1 MKEESQ
7 MTVKPLFDK
16 VVVKMTEVEEVSK
29 GGIILTAASKE
40 KPQFAEVVAVG
51 NGIDKDGEIINM
63 VVKVGDQVVLSNYA
77 GTKIKVDGEELIIV
91 SVADILAIVE

>member
-1 MKEESQ
+1 

-51 NGIDKDGEIINM
+51 NGVDKNGEVINM
-63 VVKVGDQVVLSNYA
+63 VVKVGDKVVLSNYA

-91 SVADILAIVE
+91 SVTDILAIVE

>member
-1 MKEESQ
+1 

-40 KPQFAEVVAVG
+40 KPQFAEVVAVS
-51 NGIDKDGEIINM
+51 NGKDKNGDEINM
-63 VVKVGDQVVLSNYA
+63 TVNVGDKVVLANYA
-77 GTKIKVDGEELIIV
+77 GTKVKVDGDELIIV
-91 SVADILAIVE
+91 SVTDILAIVE

>member
-1 MKEESQ
+1 

-51 NGIDKDGEIINM
+51 NGVDKNGEIINM
-63 VVKVGDQVVLSNYA
+63 VVKVGDKVVLANYA
-77 GTKIKVDGEELIIV
+77 GTKIKVDGDELIIV
-91 SVADILAIVE
+91 SVTDILAIVE

>member
-1 MKEESQ
+1 

-51 NGIDKDGEIINM
+51 NGVDKNGEIINM
-63 VVKVGDQVVLSNYA
+63 VVKVGDKVVLSNYA
-77 GTKIKVDGEELIIV
+77 GTKIKVDGEELSIV
-91 SVADILAIVE
+91 SVTDILAIVE

>member
-1 MKEESQ
+1 

-40 KPQFAEVVAVG
+40 KPQFAEVVAVS
-51 NGIDKDGEIINM
+51 NGKDKNGDEINM
-63 VVKVGDQVVLSNYA
+63 TVNVGDKVVLANYA
-77 GTKIKVDGEELIIV
+77 GTKVKVDGDELIIV
-91 SVADILAIVE
+91 IVTDILAIVE

>member
-1 MKEESQ
+1 

-40 KPQFAEVVAVG
+40 KPQFAEVVAVS
-51 NGIDKDGEIINM
+51 NGKDKNGDEINM
-63 VVKVGDQVVLSNYA
+63 TVKVGDKVVLANYA
-77 GTKIKVDGEELIIV
+77 GTKVKVDGDELIIV
-91 SVADILAIVE
+91 SVTDILAIVE

>member
-1 MKEESQ
+1 

-51 NGIDKDGEIINM
+51 NGVDKNGEIINM
-63 VVKVGDQVVLSNYA
+63 MVKVGDKVVLANYA
-77 GTKIKVDGEELIIV
+77 GTKIKVDGNELIIV
-91 SVADILAIVE
+91 SVTDILAIVE

>member
-1 MKEESQ
+1 

-51 NGIDKDGEIINM
+51 NGIDKDGEIIDM
-63 VVKVGDQVVLSNYA
+63 VVKVGDKVVLSNYA

>member
-1 MKEESQ
+1 

-16 VVVKMTEVEEVSK
+16 VVVKMSEVEEVSK

-51 NGIDKDGEIINM
+51 NGVDKNGELINM
-63 VVKVGDQVVLSNYA
+63 VVKVGDKVVLANYA
-77 GTKIKVDGEELIIV
+77 GTKIKVDGDELIIV
-91 SVADILAIVE
+91 SVSDILAIVE